1 MPVTRQIPMARS
13 RIRALHASGW
23 REAWAWWRRCAL
35 GAAVFLVCAHTL
47 HAQTISMSPESRQR
61 LAHLVA
67 TDTNAV
73 KAFAKLQKEADS
85 ALDNPGHPIAT
96 LRAAST
102 LEADAAKIKTKAS
115 LRDMKALEAL
125 GYAYAA
131 TGKPA
136 YAQAAQHMILNWA
149 TVNQP
154 SGNPIDETKLEPLF
168 MAYDLT
174 HPSFSEAEKK
184 KVESWL
190 LDIAEREKKS
200 GEKKGATSMNNWQS
214 HRLKIVGQIGF
225 LLGKKPYIDYAVQ
238 GYKQQIEANLRP
250 DGSSFDFHERDAL
263 HYHCYDLEP
272 LLSLAVTAELNGV
285 SLYPYEAPNGA
296 SLPKAVAFLAP
307 YCLGEK
313 THAEFVQSKVAFDQE
328 RAKAGEEKFEA
339 GRLFNPQ
346 DGRKVFELAAFFDPS
361 WLKVVSHLDEYLTS
375 RRSSWRLVLNQVE
388 RQNQF

>member
-1 MPVTRQIPMARS
+1 MRVTQQTQMARS
-13 RIRALHASGW
+13 RITGPRAVGG
-23 REAWAWWRRCAL
+23 REAWPWWRRGAL
-35 GAAVFLVCAHTL
+35 AAVVYLVCAHTL
-47 HAQTISMSPESRQR
+47 HAQTISMKPDSRKR

-67 TDTNAV
+67 TDANAGKV
-73 KAFAKLQKEADS
+73 FARLQKEADS
-85 ALDNPGHPIAT
+85 ALGDPGHPIT
-96 LRAAST
+96 NLRTAST
-102 LEADAAKIKTKAS
+102 LEADEAKIKTKAS
-115 LRDMKALEAL
+115 LRDMKVLEAL

-131 TGKPA
+131 TEKPA
-136 YAQAAQHMILNWA
+136 YAKAAQRMILNWA
-149 TVNQP
+149 AVNQP
-154 SGNPIDETKLEPLF
+154 SGSPVDETKLEPLF

-174 HPSFSEAEKK
+174 HPSFSEAEQK
-184 KVESWL
+184 KVETWL

-225 LLGKKPYIDYAVQ
+225 LLGNKPYIDYAVQ

-250 DGSSFDFHERDAL
+250 DGSSYDFHERDAL

-285 SLYPYEAPNGA
+285 SLYHYEAPNGA

-313 THAEFVQSKVAFDQE
+313 THAEYVESKVAFDQE

-339 GRLFNPQ
+339 GTLFNPQ

-361 WLKVVSHLDEYLTS
+361 WLKVVSHLDENLTS

-388 RQNQF
+388 RQN